1 MTEKNKMKIY
11 LKSRGI
17 KRGIGGKFQ
26 SDKFDLN
33 KEEIIRQYR
42 EGIPVKII
50 AENEDRSMFTIYKY
64 LVKWG
69 VREKKERMVREEYKK
84 EPEIIVPF
92 KERISPEI
100 LLRMKENTL
109 TNQKLI
115 KYYKREEDWI
125 PKKRILEGV

>member
-1 MTEKNKMKIY
+1 
-11 LKSRGI
+11 
-17 KRGIGGKFQ
+17 
-26 SDKFDLN
+26 
-33 KEEIIRQYR
+33 
-42 EGIPVKII
+42 
-50 AENEDRSMFTIYKY
+50 MFTIYKY